1 MKHVLQFLVILIIS
15 FLGEALSTLIPL
27 PVPAS
32 IYGLVILF
40 TCLCTG
46 LIPLH
51 LIKGTGS
58 FLIDTM
64 SLTFIPAGVGLM
76 NSWGLLRPILAPV
89 TAVLVISTVV
99 VMAVSGTVTQAVR
112 RREERKKHA

>member
-1 MKHVLQFLVILIIS
+1 MKHVMQFLVILIIS

-27 PVPAS
+27 SVPAS
-32 IYGLVILF
+32 IYGLAILF